1 MKIKKFLII
10 MISVFIIM
18 PATVFATSNI
28 ISSVIIA
35 PKDNENEIIT
45 DYSKIEYSEEEY
57 LKNRQQKEAMQK
69 EYIENK
75 PEEEINKSRISQ
87 NQNTDTELENKIK
100 ENDKEIANNIQYI
113 INIAKKYYPNKL
125 NEILLEAET
134 EENQMKNS
142 GTYIA
147 ISKAECKLINLI
159 IDIITQ
165 EDVTEDEINILKEY
179 ISNQDFKL
187 KEVGETELLKKLQD
201 TLNK

>member
-57 LKNRQQKEAMQK
+57 LKNREQKEAMQK
-69 EYIENK
+69 EYMANK
-75 PEEEINKSRISQ
+75 PEEKTNKASILQ
-87 NQNTDTELENKIK
+87 KQNTDTELENKIK
-100 ENDKEIANNIQYI
+100 ENDKEVSNNIQYI
-113 INIAKKYYPNKL
+113 ISIVKKYYEDELNK
-125 NEILLEAET
+125 ILLEAET
-134 EENQMKNS
+134 EENKMKNS
-142 GTYIA
+142 ETYIA

-165 EDVTEDEINILKEY
+165 EDVTEDEANILKEY

-187 KEVGETELLKKLQD
+187 KEVGETELLKKLKD

>member
-1 MKIKKFLII
+1 MKIKKFLIL
-10 MISVFIIM
+10 MILAFIIM
-18 PATVFATSNI
+18 PATVLATSNI
-28 ISSVIIA
+28 ISSAIIA
-35 PKDNENEIIT
+35 PTDNENEIIF

-187 KEVGETELLKKLQD
+187 KEVGETELLKKLKD